1 MAFGLAGRP
10 PQPPGARADVD
21 RLTLCGAEMEAIVA
35 AEIADRE
42 DTIAI
47 YERHG
52 RADEADDLRAQVA
65 VLRAYQR

>member
-1 MAFGLAGRP
+1 MLSRS
-10 PQPPGARADVD
+10 D
-21 RLTLCGAEMEAIVA
+21 LEAILA
-35 AEIADRE
+35 AEIADRL

-52 RADEADDLRAQVA
+52 RHRPRPTTCGPQVA